1 MTKAWELYEAGKR
14 YNNSL
19 VPNQY
24 TLVDT
29 NTEFAVGNQWVHL
42 PNTAATAKL
51 DKPTFNI
58 IKRVMSLF
66 ISSLTSSAVSL
77 SFGELAFYDANDLLD
92 PTINAATY
100 ATAEVQNLLE
110 KFKFEYRVRDALND
124 GAVTGD
130 YCAHMYFDSDALPY
144 GGAFGGYRGE
154 IKFELVDGINVMF
167 GKPNSRDAQSQPYIL
182 IVGRDTVDNLR
193 HEQERFREGKTEKHK
208 VKMSEDEA
216 FLHGKEYD
224 GVIVPD
230 REIMEQAG
238 IGGQTELQADDD
250 VGQALY
256 VLMYSKKQCEEVL
269 RDPETGLPRMEDVL
283 DENGDPV
290 YELDEQGL
298 PILDM
303 DGEPVVKQQECKRL
317 ETHVYV
323 TKATRTA
330 VIYEDIDTGLSL
342 YPVAWGNWEKQK
354 NQYHG
359 RALVTGVIPNQIF
372 INTMFAL
379 MMMHLKREA
388 IPKAIYNA
396 DVLPVW
402 NNDAGSA
409 IGVYNMQPGQ
419 RLDEVATYLKPG
431 DMSNQIMLC
440 IDKAMQY
447 TRDVLGA
454 TDAQMGKVRAENT
467 SALMVLQSASE
478 VPLENIRANLYEWV
492 EDIGAILLD
501 MMGTYYGKRPL
512 VRSAEFTEIATDPNT
527 GAPRIDPMSGQMI
540 THKVV
545 RRVAEEFDF
554 RKFKHLYLNT
564 RVDVGATTYFSEIAM
579 VQTLDNLR
587 REGLLD
593 PIAYLQRL
601 PDRYMPN
608 KEELIEELRARMEAQ
623 AEAQEDAQRAAFMQG
638 LAEDSGYTPPGGIQP
653 SGGPGIPGS
662 NSKHSV
668 TAGVN
673 NPNTVAGGKENKK
686 DGNFR
691 PIVNG
696 PLDKERALTTLTP
709 KQQAEYDTLPAS
721 AKRAMAKLATMKN

>member
-19 VPNQY
+19 IPNQY
-24 TLVDT
+24 NLVDT

-42 PNTAATAKL
+42 PNNAATAKL

-77 SFGELAFYDANDLLD
+77 SFGELAYYDANNLLD
-92 PTINAATY
+92 PTTNAATY
-100 ATAEVQNLLE
+100 ATAEVQNLME
-110 KFKFEYRVRDALND
+110 KFKLEYRIRDALND

-130 YCAHMYFDSDALPY
+130 YCAHMYFDSDAMPY

-193 HEQERFREGKTEKHK
+193 TEQERFRAGKTEKHK
-208 VKMSEDEA
+208 GKLSEDEA
-216 FLHGKEYD
+216 FLKSREYD

-230 REIMEQAG
+230 REIFEQAG

-256 VLMYSKKQCEEVL
+256 VLMYSKKQSEETL
-269 RDPETGLPRMEDVL
+269 IDPQTGLPRMEDVL
-283 DENGDPV
+283 DDNGNPV

-298 PILDM
+298 PILGM
-303 DGEPVVKQQECKRL
+303 DGQPMVKQQECKRL

-342 YPVAWGNWEKQK
+342 YPIAWGNWEKQK

-388 IPKAIYNA
+388 IPKTIYNA
-396 DVLPVW
+396 DILPAW
-402 NNDAGSA
+402 NNDAGVA
-409 IGVYNMQPGQ
+409 IGVHNMQPGQ
-419 RLDEVATYLKPG
+419 KLDEIAAYLKPG

-467 SALMVLQSASE
+467 SALMVLQSTSE

-492 EDIGAILLD
+492 EDIGTILLD

-512 VRSAEFTEIATDPNT
+512 VRSREFTEPALDPNT
-527 GAPRIDPMSGQMI
+527 GAVRIDPLTGQMI
-540 THKVV
+540 TRKVT

-554 RKFKHLYLNT
+554 RQFKHLYLNT

-587 REGLLD
+587 REGILD
-593 PIAYLQRL
+593 VINYLKRL
-601 PDRYMPN
+601 PDRYMPG
-608 KEELIEELRARMEAQ
+608 KEELIDDLQARLEAQ
-623 AEAQEDAQRAAFMQG
+623 AEAQADAQREEAFQQVNG
-638 LAEDSGYTPPGGIQP
+638 SEISSPPGGIQP

-662 NSKHSV
+662 NSKHSA
-668 TAGVN
+668 TAGIN
-673 NPNTVAGGKENKK
+673 NPNAVAGGKENAK

-696 PLDKERALTTLTP
+696 PLDKEKALTTLTP
-709 KQQAEYDTLPAS
+709 KQQSDFDNLPTS
-721 AKRAMAKLATMKN
+721 AQRAMAKLATMRN